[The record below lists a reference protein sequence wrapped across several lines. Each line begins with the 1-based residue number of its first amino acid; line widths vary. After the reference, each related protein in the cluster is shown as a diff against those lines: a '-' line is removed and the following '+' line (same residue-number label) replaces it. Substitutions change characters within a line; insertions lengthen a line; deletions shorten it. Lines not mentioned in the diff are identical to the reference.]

1 MWFKMDTDL
10 ITRSKPFMR
19 CNESKYNGDCGFAQR
34 SIILIQALAESAN
47 ETSWRDAGEMSRM
60 LHRPKKSCEQVWQI
74 CIEENVFRPFDDG
87 FNALAWMREKG
98 LIGDTRTES
107 QRNNTNQPSQTYET
121 DRDRLAATT
130 RNIF

>member
-19 CNESKYNGDCGFAQR
+19 CNESKYNGDYAFAQR

-47 ETSWRDAGEMSRM
+47 EASWRDAGEMSRM

-74 CIEENVFRPFDDG
+74 CIEEGVLRPCEG
-87 FNALAWMREKG
+87 GYNAREWMIEKG
-98 LIGDTRTES
+98 LLGDTRSEE
-107 QRNNTNQPSQTYET
+107 QKRAPSNRHPKQE
-121 DRDRLAATT
+121 LAK
-130 RNIF
+130 NDFMSLNFSN

>member
-1 MWFKMDTDL
+1 MWFKMDTDYL
-10 ITRSKPFMR
+10 YKERAVMR
-19 CNESKYNGDCGFAQR
+19 CFNTFGRGDSLKETRAFTLVQ
-34 SIILIQALAESAN
+34 ILGASAN
-47 ETSWRDAGEMSRM
+47 NQWWRDAGEMARM

-87 FNALAWMREKG
+87 FNAREWMIEKG
-98 LIGDTRTES
+98 LLGDTRTES
-107 QRNNTNQPSQTYET
+107 QRNNTNRPSQTYET

>member
-19 CNESKYNGDCGFAQR
+19 CLMTRGQGDRTQETRAVT
-34 SIILIQALAESAN
+34 LIHILAESAN
-47 ETSWRDAGEMSRM
+47 ESSWRDAGEMARM

-74 CIEENVFRPFDDG
+74 CIEEGVFRPFDDG

-98 LIGDTRTES
+98 LLGNTREKPEPQFQNL
-107 QRNNTNQPSQTYET
+107 QRQQPISKN
-121 DRDRLAATT
+121 DFM
-130 RNIF
+130 NI

>member
-19 CNESKYNGDCGFAQR
+19 CLMTRGQGDSRQETRAVT
-34 SIILIQALAESAN
+34 LIHILAESAN

-74 CIEENVFRPFDDG
+74 CIEEGVLRPCEG
-87 FNALAWMREKG
+87 GYNAREWMIEKG
-98 LIGDTRTES
+98 LLGDTRSEEQKRAPS
-107 QRNNTNQPSQTYET
+107 NRQPKQE
-121 DRDRLAATT
+121 LAK
-130 RNIF
+130 NDFMSLNFSN